1 MDRREKLLTAVCG
14 KDFDGNSAR
23 YADATIKLILGDMG
37 KEYMKFWEV
46 EGPGA
51 MCFQPNNTERT
62 MFWLTLEELHSAK
75 EQAESNNE
83 GDLAESF
90 RHILESVQKIDP
102 TAGAG
107 YILNDHQGMRYFYI
121 DYNKES
127 E

>member
-1 MDRREKLLTAVCG
+1 MDRREKLLTALCG
-14 KDFDGNSAR
+14 KDLDGNSVK

-37 KEYMKFWEV
+37 KEYIKFWEI
-46 EGPGA
+46 ED
-51 MCFQPNNTERT
+51 
-62 MFWLTLEELHSAK
+62 
-75 EQAESNNE
+75 AESSNNE
-83 GDLAESF
+83 DLSESF
-90 RHILESVQKIDP
+90 RRILESVQKIDP

>member
-1 MDRREKLLTAVCG
+1 MDRREKLLTALCG
-14 KDFDGNSAR
+14 KDLDGNSVK

-37 KEYMKFWEV
+37 KEYIKFWEI

-62 MFWLTLEELHSAK
+62 MFWLTLSELHSAK
-75 EQAESNNE
+75 EDAESSNNE
-83 GDLAESF
+83 DLSESF
-90 RHILESVQKIDP
+90 RRILESVQKIDP

>member
-1 MDRREKLLTAVCG
+1 MDRREKLLASVCG
-14 KDFDGNSAR
+14 EDFDSNSAR

-37 KEYMKFWEV
+37 KEYVKFWEL

-51 MCFQPNNTERT
+51 MCFQPNNSERS

-90 RHILESVQKIDP
+90 RRILDSVQKIDP

>member
-1 MDRREKLLTAVCG
+1 MDRREKLLTALCG
-14 KDFDGNSAR
+14 KNLDGNSVK

-37 KEYMKFWEV
+37 KEYVKFWEL

-51 MCFQPNNTERT
+51 MCFQPNNAERT
-62 MFWLTLEELHSAK
+62 MFWLTLGELHNAK
-75 EQAESNNE
+75 EEAESANNE
-83 GDLAESF
+83 DLSESF
-90 RHILESVQKIDP
+90 RRILESVQKIDP
-102 TAGAG
+102 MAGAG

>member
-1 MDRREKLLTAVCG
+1 MDRREKLLAALCG

-37 KEYMKFWEV
+37 KKYIKFWEL

-51 MCFQPNNTERT
+51 MCFQPNNAERT
-62 MFWLTLEELHSAK
+62 MFWLTLEELNNAK
-75 EQAESNNE
+75 EEAETSND
-83 GDLAESF
+83 GDLSESF
-90 RHILESVQKIDP
+90 RRILESVQKINP
-102 TAGAG
+102 TSGAG

>member
-1 MDRREKLLTAVCG
+1 MDRREKLLAAVCG
-14 KDFDGNSAR
+14 KDLDGNSVR
-23 YADATIKLILGDMG
+23 YADATIKLILSDMA
-37 KEYMKFWEV
+37 KEYIKFWEI

-51 MCFQPNNTERT
+51 MCFQPNNSERT

-75 EQAESNNE
+75 ERSEQDNE
-83 GDLAESF
+83 KELAETF
-90 RHILESVQKIDP
+90 RKILESAQKIDP

>member
-1 MDRREKLLTAVCG
+1 MDRREKLLTALCG
-14 KDFDGNSAR
+14 KDLDGNSVR

-37 KEYMKFWEV
+37 KEYMKFWEI

-51 MCFQPNNTERT
+51 MCFQPNSTERT
-62 MFWLTLEELHSAK
+62 MFWLTLGELHNAK
-75 EQAESNNE
+75 EEAESSNQE
-83 GDLAESF
+83 DLSESF
-90 RHILESVQKIDP
+90 RRILESVQKIDP

>member
-1 MDRREKLLTAVCG
+1 MDRREKLLTALCG
-14 KDFDGNSAR
+14 KDLDGNSVK

-37 KEYMKFWEV
+37 KEYVKFWEL

-51 MCFQPNNTERT
+51 MCFQPNNAERT
-62 MFWLTLEELHSAK
+62 MFWLTLGELHNAK
-75 EQAESNNE
+75 EEAESANNE
-83 GDLAESF
+83 DLSESF
-90 RHILESVQKIDP
+90 RRILESVQKIDP
-102 TAGAG
+102 MAGAG

>member
-1 MDRREKLLTAVCG
+1 MDRREKLLASVCG
-14 KDFDGNSAR
+14 EDFDSNSTR

-37 KEYMKFWEV
+37 KEYVKFWEL

-51 MCFQPNNTERT
+51 MCFQPNNSERS

-90 RHILESVQKIDP
+90 RRILDSVQKIDP

>member
-1 MDRREKLLTAVCG
+1 MDRREKLLASVCG
-14 KDFDGNSAR
+14 EDFDSNSVR

-37 KEYMKFWEV
+37 KEYVKFWEL

-51 MCFQPNNTERT
+51 MCFQPNNSERS
-62 MFWLTLEELHSAK
+62 MFWLTLEELHSAR

-90 RHILESVQKIDP
+90 RRILDSVQKIDP

>member
-1 MDRREKLLTAVCG
+1 MDRREKLLTALCG
-14 KDFDGNSAR
+14 KDLDGNSVK

-37 KEYMKFWEV
+37 KEYIKFWEI

-62 MFWLTLEELHSAK
+62 MFWLTLSELHNAK
-75 EQAESNNE
+75 EDAESSNNE
-83 GDLAESF
+83 DLSESF
-90 RHILESVQKIDP
+90 RRILESVQKIDP

>member
-1 MDRREKLLTAVCG
+1 MDRREKLLAAVCG
-14 KDFDGNSAR
+14 KDLEGNSVR

-37 KEYMKFWEV
+37 KEYMKFWEI

-62 MFWLTLEELHSAK
+62 MFWLTLSELHSAK
-75 EQAESNNE
+75 EQTESE
-83 GDLAESF
+83 GDKDLSETF
-90 RHILESVQKIDP
+90 RQILDSVQKIDP

>member
-1 MDRREKLLTAVCG
+1 
-14 KDFDGNSAR
+14 
-23 YADATIKLILGDMG
+23 
-37 KEYMKFWEV
+37 MKFWEV

-90 RHILESVQKIDP
+90 RRILESVQKINP

>member
-14 KDFDGNSAR
+14 KDFDGNSVH
-23 YADATIKLILGDMG
+23 YANATIKLILGDMG
-37 KEYMKFWEV
+37 KEYMKFWEI

-90 RHILESVQKIDP
+90 RRILESVQKINP

>member
-1 MDRREKLLTAVCG
+1 MDRREKLLTALCG
-14 KDFDGNSAR
+14 KNLDGNSVK

-37 KEYMKFWEV
+37 KEYVKFWEL

-51 MCFQPNNTERT
+51 MCFQPNNAERT
-62 MFWLTLEELHSAK
+62 MFWLTLGELHNAK
-75 EQAESNNE
+75 EEAESSNNE
-83 GDLAESF
+83 DLSESF
-90 RHILESVQKIDP
+90 RRILESVQKIDP
-102 TAGAG
+102 MAGAG